1 MENFDVS
8 KLSLDQNFDLSA
20 NQMIF
25 NGIGK

>member
-8 KLSLDQNFDLSA
+8 KLSLDQNFDLSV